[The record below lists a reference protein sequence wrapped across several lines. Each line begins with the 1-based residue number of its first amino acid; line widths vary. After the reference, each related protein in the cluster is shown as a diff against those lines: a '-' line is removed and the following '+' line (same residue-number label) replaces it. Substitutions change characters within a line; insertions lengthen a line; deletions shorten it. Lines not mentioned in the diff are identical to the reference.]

1 MTIICWHIQTKYFKS
16 ASSVTFCMLL
26 PIVTLPDKH
35 LQSEGS
41 AVFESRLCTSEVKAQ
56 LSVEL
61 QTWAKVA

>member
-1 MTIICWHIQTKYFKS
+1 
-16 ASSVTFCMLL
+16 MLL